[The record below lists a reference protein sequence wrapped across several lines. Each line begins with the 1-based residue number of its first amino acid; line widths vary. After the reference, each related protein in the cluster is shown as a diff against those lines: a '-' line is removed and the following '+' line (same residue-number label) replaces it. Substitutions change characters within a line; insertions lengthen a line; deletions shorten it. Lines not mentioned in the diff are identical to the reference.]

1 MPSLPDMLSAASEK
15 LQINFRRSLWSSMLA
30 DVTMLV
36 AGRSGGTTSAIF
48 KTRRRNPLTSRNL
61 KHFATSRGTAA
72 LVLAGV
78 LVLGFGLTAR
88 AQSQNPGSHNG
99 LQGAWR
105 LQLTVRDCNTG
116 QALRTFP
123 AVFTFAKGG
132 TATVITAGQL
142 PSLATT
148 GLGAWRHAQG
158 HNYSAVTDAFVFSP
172 AGVWIQTHRL
182 TRTIEVSIDGDAFT
196 DTVALE
202 IFDTN
207 GNLIVTGCATSVAS
221 RLE

>member
-1 MPSLPDMLSAASEK
+1 M
-15 LQINFRRSLWSSMLA
+15 
-30 DVTMLV
+30 
-36 AGRSGGTTSAIF
+36 
-48 KTRRRNPLTSRNL
+48 TSRNS
-61 KHFATSRGTAA
+61 KRFAASGRAA
-72 LVLAGV
+72 VWVLAGM
-78 LVLGFGLTAR
+78 LFLGSGLTAR
-88 AQSQNPGSHNG
+88 AQSEGDNSQRG
-99 LQGAWR
+99 LEGAWR

-132 TATVITAGQL
+132 TATLITAGQL

-182 TRTIEVSIDGDAFT
+182 TRVIAIGNDANEFT
-196 DTVALE
+196 DTVALQ

-207 GNLIVTGCATSVAS
+207 GNLIVTGCATSVAT
-221 RLE
+221 RFE